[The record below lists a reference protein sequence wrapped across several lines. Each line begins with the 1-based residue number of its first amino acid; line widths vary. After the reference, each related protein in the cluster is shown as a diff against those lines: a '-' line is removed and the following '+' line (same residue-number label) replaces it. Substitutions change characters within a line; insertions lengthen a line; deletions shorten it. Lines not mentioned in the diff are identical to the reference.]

1 MRQKIFFFIVEFGG
15 ELGELNKATA
25 AAAAVKT
32 TE

>member
-1 MRQKIFFFIVEFGG
+1 VEFGG

-32 TE
+32 TEESIQSGY